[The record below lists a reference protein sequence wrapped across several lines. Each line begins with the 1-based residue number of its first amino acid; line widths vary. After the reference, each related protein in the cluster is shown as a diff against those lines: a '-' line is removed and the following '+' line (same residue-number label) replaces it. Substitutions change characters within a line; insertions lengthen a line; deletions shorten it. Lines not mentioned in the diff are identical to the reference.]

1 MSEDQRPELTPPT
14 SRRGFI
20 GVGAAAAAAVAVGGA
35 ALAAC
40 STESS
45 KGTGTAGNPATGTP
59 TSASGVPLEKATLHG
74 NEVIATPIGDITLTN
89 TYFDGDAST
98 RLYDEMDYQR
108 ATQSYLWSTPLVSTA
123 TWRDEMAKAYG
134 VTGETDFVVL
144 RSLKEKRGIVTA
156 NLTTPYIFNFL
167 SLEKGPLEIEYPAG
181 QTAGGVMD
189 FWQRPVADLGLT
201 GPDQGTGGKY
211 IIVGPADDP
220 AKFDKPGYFVR
231 QSSTNNIGVLLRIL
245 DKDPAY
251 FEKFKATMRMGR
263 VGQPLATSRFIE
275 DKDVEW
281 SATAPRGLDYWRTLS
296 TVVSTEPVR
305 PVDKAWMAMLL
316 PLGIEK
322 GKAFDPDDRQQNILL
337 RGAAMGELMARNL
350 QVNPRF
356 AEPYWPGTS
365 WYKSFDFS
373 LEQETADRMELDE
386 RVTWFYEAVGSSTGM
401 INPTVGTGQVYMTTK
416 RDRKGD
422 LLRADKTYKL
432 RVPKDVPVGQ
442 FWALTL
448 YSENTRRPYDNGG
461 SDIRSANLD
470 SRLADL
476 TVNADGSIDLYV
488 GARAPAGFEKNYMKT
503 VGDDGWFVYFR
514 LYAPLQP
521 FFDKTFTLPD
531 FEMIG

>member
-1 MSEDQRPELTPPT
+1 VSDDHQPEPTLPT
-14 SRRGFI
+14 SRRRFI
-20 GVGAAAAAAVAVGGA
+20 GGGAAAAAAVVAGGA

-40 STESS
+40 STEKSA
-45 KGTGTAGNPATGTP
+45 GTAGSAATGTP
-59 TSASGVPLEKATLHG
+59 ASTSGVPLEKATLRG
-74 NEVIATPIGDITLTN
+74 NEVIATPIGDIALTN
-89 TYFDGDAST
+89 TYFDDDASE
-98 RLYDEMDYQR
+98 RLYDEMDFQR
-108 ATQSYLWSTPLVSTA
+108 ATQAYLWSTPLVSTA
-123 TWRDEMAKAYG
+123 TWRDQQAKAYG

-201 GPDQGTGGKY
+201 GPDQGEGGKY

-220 AKFDKPGYFVR
+220 ATFDKPGYFVR
-231 QSSTNNIGVLLRIL
+231 QSATNNIGVLLRIL

-251 FEKFKATMRMGR
+251 FETFKATMKMGR

-296 TVVSTEPVR
+296 SVIDTEQVR
-305 PVDKAWMAMLL
+305 PVDKAWMAMML

-322 GKAFDPDDRQQNILL
+322 GKAFDPDERQQNILL

-401 INPTVGTGQVYMTTK
+401 INPTVGAGQVYMTTK
-416 RDRKGD
+416 RDNKGD

-461 SDIRSANLD
+461 TDIRSANLD
-470 SRLADL
+470 SRLSDL
-476 TVNADGSIDLYV
+476 VVNSDGSIDLYV
-488 GARAPAGFEKNYMKT
+488 GAKAPEGLEKNYMKT

-521 FFDKTFTLPD
+521 FFDKTFALSD
-531 FEMIG
+531 FEMID